1 MMNRTFS
8 TMMTSAVVLGS
19 LLVGCSGGQDRPKLT
34 VNDSQTGAPKIE
46 RMLADRN
53 YDQALA
59 AAEQLVT
66 VDPQNANARAILG
79 RAYLANGRYISA
91 RMAFT
96 DSITLGN
103 RDPRTIVSLSLVQSG
118 LGDLN
123 GARSLL
129 SNHISDLPAA
139 DYGLA
144 IAMAGDPRE
153 GVRALIEAARAP
165 DATVK
170 TRQNLAYALAL
181 AGAWAQAR
189 LIAGQDLSARDAEVR
204 IGEWTQAFSGGSA
217 SSRVVAMLGVSPRTD
232 DAGLPAQ
239 LALNA
244 APEIAPVQLAS
255 ASDLIQDAASRSDPA
270 PVAASVAPITAAE
283 PVQVA
288 EFAPAAPSAPVKIA
302 EFKPKLSK
310 VAAPVAKP
318 AFSSAAIAAVLAKPP
333 AAPLSMASVAEQL
346 ETVDRGQ
353 PALDTGPA
361 PAPAARLRA
370 PAAQPV
376 LKAAFIPTTAV
387 APAPAVTQVAPVTP
401 QETLKRAF
409 IQPGATAP
417 KATPA
422 HGDWMAGLGKPAT
435 RPSNW
440 VVQLGA
446 FDSPVLARTQWVK
459 ISQSR
464 ATLKDYGAVHS
475 TVQVNGRTFYRLA
488 VRGFENR
495 GAAWA
500 TCGVL
505 RTSGQDCFV
514 RLDDKTAAPQAA
526 SERGS
531 GRVRASR

>member
-19 LLVGCSGGQDRPKLT
+19 LMAGCSSGQDRPKLT
-34 VNDSQTGAPKIE
+34 VNDSQGGAPKIE
-46 RMLADRN
+46 HMLADRD
-53 YDQALA
+53 YDRALA

-66 VDPQNANARAILG
+66 GDPQNANARAILG

-91 RMAFT
+91 RMAFS
-96 DSITLGN
+96 DAMTLGN

-118 LGDLN
+118 LGDLG

-129 SNHISDLPAA
+129 SNHISDMPAG

-144 IAMAGDPRE
+144 MAMAGDPRE
-153 GVRALIEAARAP
+153 GVRALLEAARAP
-165 DATVK
+165 DATAK

-181 AGAWAQAR
+181 AGAWGQAR
-189 LIAGQDLSARDAEVR
+189 LIAGQDLPARDAEAR
-204 IGEWTQAFSGGSA
+204 IGEWTQAFSGGTA

-232 DAGLPAQ
+232 DAGLPTQ

-244 APEIAPVQLAS
+244 TPEAAPVQLAS
-255 ASDLIQDAASRSDPA
+255 AADLIQKVAEAADPA
-270 PVAASVAPITAAE
+270 PVARANVAAPA

-288 EFAPAAPSAPVKIA
+288 AIAPVTPIIPAKLA
-302 EFKPKLSK
+302 EFKPKASQI
-310 VAAPVAKP
+310 AAPTAKP

-333 AAPLSMASVAEQL
+333 VASLSLASAADQL

-353 PALDTGPA
+353 PALDIGPA
-361 PAPAARLRA
+361 PVAAARLQA

-376 LKAAFIPTTAV
+376 LKAAFTPAAKV
-387 APAPAVTQVAPVTP
+387 APTPVAKQLAPVTT

-409 IQPGATAP
+409 TQSNAAMP

-422 HGDWMAGLGKPAT
+422 RTDWAAGLGKPAT
-435 RPSNW
+435 KPSNW

-446 FDSPVLARTQWVK
+446 FDSPVLARTQWMK

-464 ATLKDYGAVHS
+464 GALKDFGAVHS

-495 GAAWA
+495 GAASA

-505 RTSGQDCFV
+505 RTNGQDCFV
-514 RLDDKTAAPQAA
+514 RQDDKAAAPPA
-526 SERGS
+526 SVPERGS
-531 GRVRASR
+531 GRTRASR

>member
-19 LLVGCSGGQDRPKLT
+19 LMVGCSSGGQDRPKLT
-34 VNDSQTGAPKIE
+34 ASDAQSAAPKIE
-46 RMLADRN
+46 RMLADRDF
-53 YDQALA
+53 DQALT

-66 VDPQNANARAILG
+66 TDPQNANARAILG

-91 RMAFT
+91 RIAFT
-96 DSITLGN
+96 DAMTLGN

-118 LGDLN
+118 LGDLD

-129 SNHISDLPAA
+129 SNHISDLPAG

-144 IAMAGDPRE
+144 MAMAGDPRE
-153 GVRALIEAARAP
+153 GVRALLEAARAP
-165 DATVK
+165 DATAK

-181 AGAWAQAR
+181 AGAWGQAR
-189 LIAGQDLSARDAEVR
+189 LIAGQDLPARDAEAR
-204 IGEWTQAFSGGSA
+204 IGEWTQAFSTGSA

-244 APEIAPVQLAS
+244 TPDAAPVQLAS
-255 ASDLIQDAASRSDPA
+255 ASDLVRDASERADPA
-270 PVAASVAPITAAE
+270 PVAPTQAVEPAAA
-283 PVQVA
+283 PVQ
-288 EFAPAAPSAPVKIA
+288 FAALSPAAPSAPSKIA
-302 EFKPKLSK
+302 EFKSQPGD
-310 VAAPVAKP
+310 VAAPAAKP
-318 AFSSAAIAAVLAKPP
+318 AFSPAAIAAVLAKPP
-333 AAPLSMASVAEQL
+333 AAPLSMASAADQL

-353 PALDTGPA
+353 PMLDTGPA
-361 PAPAARLRA
+361 PSPAARLQA
-370 PAAQPV
+370 PTAQPV
-376 LKAAFIPTTAV
+376 LKAAFR
-387 APAPAVTQVAPVTP
+387 PAAATSAAKPLVSATP
-401 QETLKRAF
+401 QETLRRAF
-409 IQPGATAP
+409 AQPGAAAP

-422 HGDWMAGLGKPAT
+422 RTNWAVGIGKPAT
-435 RPSNW
+435 KPSNW

-446 FDSPVLARTQWVK
+446 FDSPVLARTQWTK

-464 ATLKDYGAVHS
+464 APLKDYGAVHS

-505 RTSGQDCFV
+505 RSSGQDCFV
-514 RLDDKTAAPQAA
+514 RLDDKAVAPQAA

>member
-19 LLVGCSGGQDRPKLT
+19 LMVGCSGGGQDRPKLT
-34 VNDSQTGAPKIE
+34 ASDAQSVAPRIE
-46 RMLADRN
+46 RMLADRD

-66 VDPQNANARAILG
+66 ADPQNANARAILG

-96 DSITLGN
+96 DSMTLGN

-118 LGDLN
+118 LGDLD

-129 SNHISDLPAA
+129 SNHISDLPAG

-144 IAMAGDPRE
+144 MAMAGDPRE
-153 GVRALIEAARAP
+153 GVRALLEAARAP
-165 DATVK
+165 DATAT

-181 AGAWAQAR
+181 AGAWGQAR
-189 LIAGQDLSARDAEVR
+189 LIAGQDLPGRDAEAR
-204 IGEWTQAFSGGSA
+204 IGEWTQAFSTGSA

-244 APEIAPVQLAS
+244 TPEAAPVQLAS
-255 ASDLIQDAASRSDPA
+255 ASDLIKGAAERADPA
-270 PVAASVAPITAAE
+270 PVAPTKAAE
-283 PVQVA
+283 PVPAPVQVA
-288 EFAPAAPSAPVKIA
+288 ALSPAAPSVPVKIT
-302 EFKPKLSK
+302 EFKPKPNE
-310 VAAPVAKP
+310 AAPPAAKP

-333 AAPLSMASVAEQL
+333 AAPLSMASAAEQL

-361 PAPAARLRA
+361 PAPAARLQA
-370 PAAQPV
+370 PAAQPI
-376 LKAAFIPTTAV
+376 LKAAFT
-387 APAPAVTQVAPVTP
+387 PAATP
-401 QETLKRAF
+401 RETLKHAF
-409 IQPGATAP
+409 TQPGAAAP
-417 KATPA
+417 MAASARGNWT
-422 HGDWMAGLGKPAT
+422 AGLGKPAT
-435 RPSNW
+435 KPSNW

-446 FDSPVLARTQWVK
+446 FDSAALAKSQWTK

-464 ATLKDYGAVHS
+464 GALKDYGTVHS

-514 RLDDKTAAPQAA
+514 RLDDQGTASA
-526 SERGS
+526 ERGS

>member
-8 TMMTSAVVLGS
+8 TMMTSAAVLGS
-19 LLVGCSGGQDRPKLT
+19 LMVGCSGGQDRPQLT
-34 VNDSQTGAPKIE
+34 ASDAQSVAPKIE
-46 RMLADRN
+46 RMLAERA

-66 VDPQNANARAILG
+66 TEPQNANARAILG
-79 RAYLANGRYISA
+79 RSYLANGRYISA

-96 DSITLGN
+96 DSMTLGN

-118 LGDLN
+118 LGDLE
-123 GARSLL
+123 GARALL
-129 SNHISDLPAA
+129 TSHISDLPAG

-144 IAMAGDPRE
+144 MAMAGDARE
-153 GVRALIEAARAP
+153 GVRALLEAARAP
-165 DATVK
+165 DATAT
-170 TRQNLAYALAL
+170 TRQNLAYVLAL
-181 AGAWAQAR
+181 AGAWGQAR
-189 LIAGQDLSARDAEVR
+189 LIAGQDLPGREAEAR
-204 IGEWTQAFSGGSA
+204 IGEWTQAFSTGSA

-244 APEIAPVQLAS
+244 TPEAAPVQLAS
-255 ASDLIQDAASRSDPA
+255 ASDLIKDAAASTDPA
-270 PVAASVAPITAAE
+270 PIAPTKAAE
-283 PVQVA
+283 P
-288 EFAPAAPSAPVKIA
+288 APA
-302 EFKPKLSK
+302 
-310 VAAPVAKP
+310 AKP

-333 AAPLSMASVAEQL
+333 AASLSMASVADQL

-361 PAPAARLRA
+361 PAPAASLQA
-370 PAAQPV
+370 PAAPSV
-376 LKAAFIPTTAV
+376 LKAAFTPAAPTSA
-387 APAPAVTQVAPVTP
+387 AKPLAPVTP
-401 QETLKRAF
+401 QQTWKRAF
-409 IQPGATAP
+409 APSGAAAP
-417 KATPA
+417 KAVPA
-422 HGDWMAGLGKPAT
+422 RANWTAGLGKPAT
-435 RPSNW
+435 KPSDW

-446 FDSPVLARTQWVK
+446 FDSAALAKAQWMK

-464 ATLKDYGAVHS
+464 GGLKDHGTVHS

-500 TCGVL
+500 TCGML

-514 RLDDKTAAPQAA
+514 RLDDKAAAPQAV